1 MWPEVLEGTGVP
13 MCGQRSLKVR
23 EGAHVWPEV
32 LEGTGVPMCGQ
43 RSLKVRGCP
52 CVARGP

>member
-1 MWPEVLEGTGVP
+1 MW
-13 MCGQRSLKVR
+13 QWSLKVR

-43 RSLKVRGCP
+43 WSLKVQEGAHVWPEVLEGTGVPMC
-52 CVARGP
+52 G

>member
-32 LEGTGVPMCGQ
+32 LEGTG
-43 RSLKVRGCP
+43 GCP